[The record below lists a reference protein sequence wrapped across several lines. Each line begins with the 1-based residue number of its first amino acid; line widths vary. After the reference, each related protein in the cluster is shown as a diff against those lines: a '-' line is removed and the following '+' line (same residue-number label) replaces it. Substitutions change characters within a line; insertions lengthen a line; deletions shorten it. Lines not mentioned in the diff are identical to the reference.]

1 MSELRRIR
9 IGTDITMSVSLS
21 DSDIRMSWDGVNVK
35 HVVLYSDDQKVQAGR
50 GEYSVP
56 PDTPELMKVVY
67 GAGQQ
72 CYLGAYRLVVQFS
85 VPVEGGED
93 RTYTAD
99 VPAFEL
105 VATTD
110 EVRNIPGES
119 GDDDVVGLHLNLE
132 SIDSSLVQ
140 ELISACINATEDAL
154 QTAAEV
160 KETDETVKGNE
171 KDRVEAEEV
180 RVSNEQQ
187 RILNEEARARAER
200 LRAEAENGRS
210 EAEKGRVSA
219 EEGRKSAEEGRVKAE
234 ADRAEAELKRQTDTA
249 AAIEAA
255 NKAAEAANDAAS
267 NVDSDQIVPR
277 LRQLEEEVPNK
288 VDKVEGKGLSTN
300 DYTDEDKEK
309 LSGLSNYDDSGIKQ
323 QLADKQDA
331 LVSGE
336 NIKTVNGESLLG
348 PGDMAFDLSPY
359 LKTEDA
365 AQTYLTKTE
374 ASSTYATKDEVSGA
388 GKTVYLKGLLDMEQ
402 PEDSIL
408 TPEMEES
415 MGVTFEELMEKIEDG
430 YDVSV
435 VDAAVLQEMDGEPLP
450 EGVEAA
456 RAECYPAK
464 CRAAH
469 MKQGSIVTDI
479 IMIEVRLTEEEDNSG
494 MFPERAPGYVYT
506 LQKNQGIGP
515 GDGKFMMIDSMPAM
529 FTASSIADDLTT
541 DSADKALS
549 ARQGKVL
556 DGKITAQG
564 GRMDTIEEYN
574 VSDFV
579 ISDYIQNNDVSGSAE
594 KKDKAL
600 MEGILGKTFDEIRA
614 FCEDGGGSNT
624 GFLASEGAP
633 VVITDKKSGSGGVL
647 VFRFEYLS
655 YIDDKYGEGFRT
667 FWISYTGTASVTA
680 VQWLGEKYGPMM
692 TVNDLVSG
700 VNESSQSYYEAPN
713 TRLIYSMQQSIEALE
728 ERVSALESSLGG
740 AADIIEKINNET
752 L

>member
-50 GEYSVP
+50 GEYSVS

-187 RILNEEARARAER
+187 RILNEEARARAEQ

-210 EAEKGRVSA
+210 EAEKERVSA

-234 ADRAEAELKRQTDTA
+234 SAREEAELKRQTDTA

-267 NVDSDQIVPR
+267 NVDADQIVPR

-300 DYTDEDKEK
+300 DYTDEEK
-309 LSGLSNYDDSGIKQ
+309 RKLDG
-323 QLADKQDA
+323 KQDA

-336 NIKTVNGESLLG
+336 NIKTINGVSLLG
-348 PGDMAFDLSPY
+348 PGNMTLDLSLYKVVESLPETGIDPNKIYLVLDTSGEEGNEYTEYVYVIDSWEELGTYKATVDLTPY

-365 AQTYLTKTE
+365 AQTYLTKAE
-374 ASSTYATKDEVSGA
+374 ASSTYATKTELG
-388 GKTVYLKGLLDMEQ
+388 GKVDKVEGKGLSTNDYTDTDKEKLGSLEPFPIGSLGLLSASSSQQEIETALGCTCD
-402 PEDSIL
+402 
-408 TPEMEES
+408 
-415 MGVTFEELMEKIEDG
+415 ELA
-430 YDVSV
+430 
-435 VDAAVLQEMDGEPLP
+435 AAVLAGRPILATDGTAYSPVVMA
-450 EGVEAA
+450 G
-456 RAECYPAK
+456 
-464 CRAAH
+464 
-469 MKQGSIVTDI
+469 GTDDSI
-479 IMIEVRLTEEEDNSG
+479 IMRLKEPNLLGFAGLEVYCILGKSGDAWSFATFSTPQMLSSED
-494 MFPERAPGYVYT
+494 
-506 LQKNQGIGP
+506 
-515 GDGKFMMIDSMPAM
+515 
-529 FTASSIADDLTT
+529 IADNLTT
-541 DSADKALS
+541 SQYSGNYVLS
-549 ARQGKVL
+549 AYQGKVL
-556 DGKITAQG
+556 KGMIDSLEAS
-564 GRMDTIEEYN
+564 MD
-574 VSDFV
+574 S
-579 ISDYIQNNDVSGSAE
+579 QLGDVQ
-594 KKDKAL
+594 
-600 MEGILGKTFDEIRA
+600 
-614 FCEDGGGSNT
+614 
-624 GFLASEGAP
+624 
-633 VVITDKKSGSGGVL
+633 GVL
-647 VFRFEYLS
+647 
-655 YIDDKYGEGFRT
+655 
-667 FWISYTGTASVTA
+667 
-680 VQWLGEKYGPMM
+680 
-692 TVNDLVSG
+692 
-700 VNESSQSYYEAPN
+700 
-713 TRLIYSMQQSIEALE
+713 
-728 ERVSALESSLGG
+728 
-740 AADIIEKINNET
+740 EKINNET